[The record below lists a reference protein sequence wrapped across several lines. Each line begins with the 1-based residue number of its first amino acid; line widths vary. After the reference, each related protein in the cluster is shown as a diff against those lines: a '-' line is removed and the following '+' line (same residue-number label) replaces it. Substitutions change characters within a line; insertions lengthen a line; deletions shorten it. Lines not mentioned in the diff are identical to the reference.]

1 MKKKT
6 KKRKKIR
13 KRKKTRKTNR
23 KKRFK
28 KRSLRRRRRIGK
40 SKKRQKKKVKQLI
53 RRKKVRSKKTKRRKS
68 FFKKARTSSFKKSIK
83 KRFSFSL
90 RELFKKIVSPVVDRV
105 RDYQKKRQLLKSKKI
120 KEEEKRKQK
129 EIKAQSDLRKELL
142 KKEIKEEKAVAKTRT
157 IELKSFLRE
166 EQKLI
171 REKEKIKQE
180 KFLEEVRL
188 EKTLEKFR
196 KRELSEIQAIEK
208 YTLNI
213 EKEDFKAFQQ
223 RIDQVR
229 EKYKALRNERL
240 RKRVEE
246 LGVTFS
252 DQATVEEIR
261 QKEKEYIQRRELI
274 ETSLESFV
282 RSATSLIYQINK
294 RYLPRNAD
302 LLRVI
307 NLVYEQSE
315 IIIRE
320 DQEQNENFLML
331 IYVKD
336 QDINKNLIIVED
348 KTNSEKHE
356 TREYN
361 RSQIFKF
368 GDDLADSMVR
378 YLERLRERMK
388 KAS

>member
-378 YLERLRERMK
+378 YLERIRERIK

>member
-1 MKKKT
+1 MKRKKKT
-6 KKRKKIR
+6 KKRKK
-13 KRKKTRKTNR
+13 TRKTNK

-28 KRSLRRRRRIGK
+28 KRSLRRRRIGK
-40 SKKRQKKKVKQLI
+40 SKKKQKKIKQLT

-68 FFKKARTSSFKKSIK
+68 FFKKAKTSSFKKSIK

-90 RELFKKIVSPVVDRV
+90 REFFKKIASPVVNRV

-196 KRELSEIQAIEK
+196 KRELSEIQAISK

-223 RIDQVR
+223 RIDQVK

-246 LGVTFS
+246 LGVTLS

-336 QDINKNLIIVED
+336 QDVNNNLIIVED

-378 YLERLRERMK
+378 YLEGIRERNK

>member
-1 MKKKT
+1 MKKK
-6 KKRKKIR
+6 KKAR
-13 KRKKTRKTNR
+13 KRKKTRKTNK

-28 KRSLRRRRRIGK
+28 KRPLRRRRIGK
-40 SKKRQKKKVKQLI
+40 SKKRQKKKVKQLII

-68 FFKKARTSSFKKSIK
+68 FFKKARTSGFKKSIK

-105 RDYQKKRQLLKSKKI
+105 RDYQNYQKKRQLLKSKKI

-196 KRELSEIQAIEK
+196 KRELSEIQAISK
-208 YTLNI
+208 YTLSI

-223 RIDQVR
+223 RIDQVK

-246 LGVTFS
+246 LGVTLS

-320 DQEQNENFLML
+320 DQEENENFLML

-336 QDINKNLIIVED
+336 QDVNKNLIIVED
-348 KTNSEKHE
+348 KTNPEKHE

-378 YLERLRERMK
+378 YLEGIRERSK

>member
-1 MKKKT
+1 MKRKKKT
-6 KKRKKIR
+6 KKRKK
-13 KRKKTRKTNR
+13 TRKTNK

-28 KRSLRRRRRIGK
+28 KRSLRRRRIGK
-40 SKKRQKKKVKQLI
+40 SKKKQKKIKQLT

-68 FFKKARTSSFKKSIK
+68 FFKKAKTSSFKKSIK

-90 RELFKKIVSPVVDRV
+90 REFFKKIASPVVDRV

-378 YLERLRERMK
+378 YLERLRERIK

>member
-1 MKKKT
+1 MKRKKKT
-6 KKRKKIR
+6 KKRKK
-13 KRKKTRKTNR
+13 TRKTNK

-28 KRSLRRRRRIGK
+28 KRSLRRRRIGK
-40 SKKRQKKKVKQLI
+40 SKKKQKKIKQLT

-68 FFKKARTSSFKKSIK
+68 FFKKAKTSSFKKSIK

-90 RELFKKIVSPVVDRV
+90 REFFKKIASPVVDRV

-223 RIDQVR
+223 RIDQVK

-246 LGVTFS
+246 LGVTLS

-336 QDINKNLIIVED
+336 QDVSKNLIIVED
-348 KTNSEKHE
+348 KTNPEKHE

-378 YLERLRERMK
+378 YLEGIRERNK